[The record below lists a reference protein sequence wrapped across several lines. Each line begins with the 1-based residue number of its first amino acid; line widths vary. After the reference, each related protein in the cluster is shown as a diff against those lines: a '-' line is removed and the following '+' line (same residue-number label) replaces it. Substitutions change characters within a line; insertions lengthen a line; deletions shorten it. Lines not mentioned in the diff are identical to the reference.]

1 MSNRLVKIIVIIHSS
16 SFIKPVHLIVTSSMN
31 SNVAY
36 LDTHTER
43 CV

>member
-1 MSNRLVKIIVIIHSS
+1 MIVIVYSS

-31 SNVAY
+31 SNVAH

-43 CV
+43 WV